1 MISQQLCQYAKSVVG
16 VDISPVSV
24 ERFNARAS
32 EQGLESEEMHAVC
45 AELKGEPGELGGA
58 RFDIVVVS
66 EFLHNEQNPIP

>member
-1 MISQQLCQYAKSVVG
+1 MVSQQLCQYVKIVVG

-32 EQGLESEEMHAVC
+32 EQGLEPDEMHAVC
-45 AELKGEPGELGGA
+45 TELKGEPGELGAA

-66 EFLHNEQNPIP
+66 ELLP